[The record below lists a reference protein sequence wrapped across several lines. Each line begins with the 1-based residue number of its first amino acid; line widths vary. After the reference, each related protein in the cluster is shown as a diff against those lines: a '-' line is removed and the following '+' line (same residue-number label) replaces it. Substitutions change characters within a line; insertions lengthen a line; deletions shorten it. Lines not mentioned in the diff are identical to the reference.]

1 LALFSFFFSGPQH
14 FHAGVNEWLMDRH
27 RGRVFFTWLPIGRCD
42 LSHGQGMSQPRP
54 AAMGHASGNIRAAIL
69 LMPLWFFRRS
79 GAYQKKIPA
88 ATPAGEGYCPFAQAI
103 PLGHPAFYTEI
114 RISSVT

>member
-1 LALFSFFFSGPQH
+1 LVLFSFSSSSQH

-27 RGRVFFTWLPIGRCD
+27 RKGAFFRWLPIGRCD
-42 LSHGQGMSQPRP
+42 LDHGSEGSQPRP
-54 AAMGHASGNIRAAIL
+54 AGVRRASGNIRAAIL

-88 ATPAGEGYCPFAQAI
+88 ATPTGEGYCPFAQAI
-103 PLGHPAFYTEI
+103 PLQHPARYTRL